1 MHCFPPPPSTT
12 PPLCQLAAAALIG
25 YLGYQLYRQLRDD
38 GRLPD
43 WLDFGDFDQSARPD
57 RTDIVS

>member
-12 PPLCQLAAAALIG
+12 PPLCKLAAAALIG
-25 YLGYQLYRQLRDD
+25 YLGYQLYRQLRED
-38 GRLPD
+38 GNLPD
-43 WLDFGDFDQSARPD
+43 WLNFEDFGDGTRLD